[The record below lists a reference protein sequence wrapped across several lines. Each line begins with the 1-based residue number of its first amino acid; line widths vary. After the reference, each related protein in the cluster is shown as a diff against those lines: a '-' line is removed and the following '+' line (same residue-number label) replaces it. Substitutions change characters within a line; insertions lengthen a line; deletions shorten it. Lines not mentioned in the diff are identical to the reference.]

1 MSVLFH
7 MSRFLTCGVRFLNL
21 IKFVS
26 PTEFVIRDLALLQVV
41 MKASDTLKVCTN
53 AFQNIHIQIR
63 MLIRDDLS
71 SNFDV
76 LLTVN
81 LSIIL
86 AIDQLS
92 AQILVSSS

>member
-41 MKASDTLKVCTN
+41 MKASDTLRFVQTRFRIFISKLEC
-53 AFQNIHIQIR
+53 
-63 MLIRDDLS
+63 
-71 SNFDV
+71 
-76 LLTVN
+76 
-81 LSIIL
+81 
-86 AIDQLS
+86 
-92 AQILVSSS
+92 